1 MGILIVAIVLMA
13 ASFATMIQATI
24 GFYQHPWPAK
34 PASQGISQKVLI
46 KTLRDLQEWG
56 LVRRRDY
63 REIPPRV
70 EYSLT
75 RLGAS
80 LAHTI
85 AAFDDWVIRNYNEVA
100 EARRRSA

>member
-1 MGILIVAIVLMA
+1 LIERLASKWVLLLIPLLRRGPRRNGALMRGA
-13 ASFATMIQATI
+13 
-24 GFYQHPWPAK
+24 
-34 PASQGISQKVLI
+34 QGISQRVLI

>member
-1 MGILIVAIVLMA
+1 LIERLASKWVLLLMPLLRQGPRRNGA
-13 ASFATMIQATI
+13 LLRGA
-24 GFYQHPWPAK
+24 
-34 PASQGISQKVLI
+34 QGISQRVLI

-56 LVRRRDY
+56 LVGRRDY